1 MFRFWNIRCTYCK
14 ILLYSF
20 KYWKRNVKAGKGPGA
35 KFPDSSN
42 TQAELLFH
50 TPSKQTEM
58 HQLHS
63 PLLHCNMVLLLKTPM
78 LMEYCVVS
86 SSIIIANRYQ
96 IIHPPLAEQSLSLDQ
111 YNSASLSPQYWTQ
124 KLEERPAGKAQLPL
138 QLWVKQLLV
147 TIGTHLPAVLQSPSH
162 QDEFTPAPWSNSGFE
177 HFTLSSSECTHRCA
191 STHAHTHTH
200 TQTESSWL
208 LLMQESLPA
217 FTSAFPLVVHLRDLA
232 N

>member
-1 MFRFWNIRCTYCK
+1 M
-14 ILLYSF
+14 
-20 KYWKRNVKAGKGPGA
+20 
-35 KFPDSSN
+35 
-42 TQAELLFH
+42 
-50 TPSKQTEM
+50 SKQVKVLVLSSQTQTTHRLSCYFTLQANKQM

-78 LMEYCVVS
+78 LMEYRVVS
-86 SSIIIANRYQ
+86 SSIIIANIYQ
-96 IIHPPLAEQSLSLDQ
+96 IILPPLAEQSLSLDQ

-177 HFTLSSSECTHRCA
+177 HCTP
-191 STHAHTHTH
+191 
-200 TQTESSWL
+200 L
-208 LLMQESLPA
+208 L
-217 FTSAFPLVVHLRDLA
+217 
-232 N
+232 